1 MTTAP
6 RLRPLDGFFPRRLV
20 RRLDTTGTAPNEI
33 SLRAAVLFADISG
46 YTRLAETLFARAD
59 EGLGELSAL
68 LNDEFGRYVASV
80 HAHGGEI
87 VYFAGDSFLAYWADD
102 HAPLSSCIGEAR
114 ACAEELVRP
123 AGRRGGGGRPTL
135 RTGIGAGR
143 AWAAYVGGEDDCW
156 HVVFGGRAVRHAT
169 SAAGAARPGEIA
181 VARSAAAEP
190 DVPESGL
197 RPGLRHAW
205 GPAPLDVSLTLS
217 ETPASLVPRVMVERA
232 ESDAPELGELRQ
244 VTAVFTRFTGFDED
258 APDALRRM
266 HRLASAVHRAI
277 APSSGSPGHWLIE
290 DKGLIFFVVF
300 GVPYNAHADD
310 PQRAVRAALALQ
322 EAAWPQGIECATGV
336 ASGRAFCGPIGALSR
351 REYVTV
357 SRAMIVAARLMVS
370 GGRLR
375 YAGRPPADDGRADV
389 VFDRAPPV
397 EAKGLAEPI
406 DTYFVRRRVGPPGAD
421 AAPVFGRGEEQG
433 ALAELLDRARQ
444 GQSGVVL
451 VEGEAGIGKSCLL
464 EDLQARARAAGVRTL
479 LGHSHPVE
487 YTPTL
492 LPWREIFRSLLGVGA
507 GVDPKAVRD
516 ALDTW
521 LRSHEAMAPL
531 APLLNAV
538 LRIDLDETEETR
550 HVQGPARV
558 GAIVRFM
565 IEFLEAAAPGHRLI
579 VLEDCHGMDS
589 DSWRLAQAA
598 ARLPH
603 TLVALSTRPTLH
615 GPESSW
621 LREHPGFRAIT
632 LRPLK
637 DADIEQVVSHRLRA
651 KSMGR
656 HLVDTITRRSSGHP
670 LMAIEYALSLLDS
683 HRATV
688 HDGNYTL
695 RGGVDPL
702 ADGTPPASIQALLA
716 SRIDHLDVTEQLAL
730 KTASALGQTFS
741 STMLGLLA
749 HGSWDEGVLE
759 RLVERGLLN
768 ASPEPRLFA
777 FRHSLVREVAY
788 GLMPVTQRRGLHGA
802 IAVAL
807 EARDPTESAL
817 LAHHFHQAGD
827 HERTV
832 RHADAAAL
840 HSLQVGAYR
849 EAAYFLELCIQI
861 GPHYERWNAPSTIAR
876 WRRQLA
882 DAYHGLGNLVARRL
896 HAQQALA
903 VAGYEVDPSRGAK
916 ALAVARLLSR
926 RLWGRGGRPTQLD
939 GTRSPPREPSVLD
952 MAKAYRHMVELAYF
966 DHDGLGMVWGA
977 LRAIDV
983 AERTTPSADLSFAYA
998 QLGGTMGLARI
1009 HPLER
1014 HFVRRAVRSA
1024 QAAGAVHAEGY
1035 AHMIDALY
1043 QVGLGKWE
1051 PAVRSAAR
1059 CQELGRRTG
1068 DHVTWGY
1075 AEVVRF
1081 WTHYYRND
1089 LAEARQSAELLRA
1102 EARRTEHQQHSVWA
1116 LRCEALLDARCGSL
1130 AAAAARLEDARS
1142 LLSDTKDATELI
1154 IVHGALGLA
1163 RFELHNRDAA
1173 VESAMLALH
1182 LGHRAGRPTNHA
1194 TFTGIVAALHV
1205 LFELRLREPGEP
1217 AWHEAATKGID
1228 ILRRYRRV
1236 FPIVEPSYRY
1246 WRGRMLALNGAR
1258 RTAAGTWRR
1267 GLASACALGM
1277 PIEQR
1282 QLREALTRPQG
1293 RRNESEERERSK

>member
-6 RLRPLDGFFPRRLV
+6 RLQSLDGFFPRRLV
-20 RRLDTTGTAPNEI
+20 RRLDTTGTAPNET

-46 YTRLAETLFARAD
+46 YTRLAENLFARAD

-80 HAHGGEI
+80 HARGGEI

-102 HAPLSSCIGEAR
+102 HAPLSSCIREAR

-123 AGRRGGGGRPTL
+123 ERRRGGVGRPTL

-143 AWAAYVGGEDDCW
+143 VWAAYVGGEDDCW
-156 HVVFGGRAVRHAT
+156 HVVFGGPAVRHAT
-169 SAAGAARPGEIA
+169 NAAGRASPGEISLA
-181 VARSAAAEP
+181 PSAAAEP
-190 DVPESGL
+190 DALQGGL
-197 RPGLRHAW
+197 RPGLRDAW
-205 GPAPLDVSLTLS
+205 VPARLAASSTVS
-217 ETPASLVPRVMVERA
+217 ETPESLIPRVMVERA
-232 ESDAPELGELRQ
+232 ESDAPELGDLRQ
-244 VTAVFTRFTGFDED
+244 VTALFTRFTGFDED
-258 APDALRRM
+258 AADALRRM

-277 APSSGSPGHWLIE
+277 APFSGSPGHWLIE
-290 DKGLIFFVVF
+290 DKGLVFFVVF

-322 EAAWPQGIECATGV
+322 DAAWPEGIECATGI
-336 ASGRAFCGPIGALSR
+336 ASGRAFCGPIGAPSR

-357 SRAMIVAARLMVS
+357 SRSMIIAARLMVL

-375 YAGRPPADDGRADV
+375 YAGRPPTDDGRADV
-389 VFDRAPPV
+389 AFDPAPPV
-397 EAKGLAEPI
+397 EAKGLSEAIE
-406 DTYFVRRRVGPPGAD
+406 TYFVRRRVVPARAE
-421 AAPVFGRGEEQG
+421 AASVFGRGEEQA
-433 ALAELLDRARQ
+433 ALAALLDRARQ
-444 GQSGVVL
+444 GQSCVAV

-464 EDLQARARAAGVRTL
+464 ADLQARARADGVRTL
-479 LGHSHPVE
+479 LGHSHPVD

-516 ALDTW
+516 ALGKW
-521 LRSHEAMAPL
+521 LRSHEETAPL

-558 GAIVRFM
+558 GAILRFM
-565 IEFLEAAAPGHRLI
+565 IEFLEAAAPGPRLV
-579 VLEDCHGMDS
+579 VLEDCHWMDS
-589 DSWRLAQAA
+589 DSWRLARAV

-603 TLVALSTRPTLH
+603 TLVALSTRPTVP
-615 GPESSW
+615 GREASW
-621 LREHPGFRAIT
+621 LREHPGFRGIT

-637 DADIEQVVSHRLRA
+637 DADIEQVVGHRLRA
-651 KSMGR
+651 RSMSR
-656 HLVDTITRRSSGHP
+656 HFVGTINRRASGHP

-683 HRATV
+683 RRATV
-688 HDGNYTL
+688 HDGSYTL
-695 RGGVDPL
+695 RGGVDPV
-702 ADGTPPASIQALLA
+702 ADETPPASVQALLA
-716 SRIDHLDVTEQLAL
+716 SRIDHLDVPEQLAL
-730 KTASALGQTFS
+730 KVASALGQTFS

-759 RLVERGLLN
+759 RLIERGLID
-768 ASPEPRLFA
+768 ASPDPRLFA

-788 GLMPVTQRRGLHGA
+788 GLMPVSRRRGLHGA
-802 IAVAL
+802 IAFAL
-807 EARDPTESAL
+807 EACDPTETAL
-817 LAHHFHQAGD
+817 LAHHFYQAGD
-827 HERTV
+827 HEKTV
-832 RHADAAAL
+832 RYADAAAL
-840 HSLQVGAYR
+840 HSLQIGAYR
-849 EAAYFLELCIQI
+849 EAAYFLELCIEI
-861 GPHYERWNAPSTIAR
+861 GPQDERWNASGTIAR

-882 DAYHGLGNLVARRL
+882 DAYHGLGDLVARRL
-896 HAQQALA
+896 HAERALA
-903 VAGYEVDPSRGAK
+903 VAGHEVDLSRGAK

-926 RLWGRGGRPTQLD
+926 RLWGRRGPPPEPD
-939 GTRSPPREPSVLD
+939 GTPAPSGESSVLD
-952 MAKAYRHMVELAYF
+952 VAKAYRHMVELAYF

-977 LRAIDV
+977 LRAIDA

-1009 HPLER
+1009 HPLVR

-1024 QAAGAVHAEGY
+1024 QAAGAAHAEGY

-1051 PAVRSAAR
+1051 PALRSAAR
-1059 CQELGRRTG
+1059 CQELGRRTR

-1081 WTHYYRND
+1081 WTHYYRD
-1089 LAEARQSAELLRA
+1089 DKVEARQSVEVLRA
-1102 EARRTEHQQHSVWA
+1102 EARRTEHQQHAAWA

-1130 AAAAARLEDARS
+1130 AAAAARLQDARS
-1142 LLSDTKDATELI
+1142 LLSDTKDAAELI
-1154 IVHGALGLA
+1154 MVHGALGLA
-1163 RFELHNRDAA
+1163 RFELKDRDAA

-1194 TFTGIVAALHV
+1194 TFTGIVAALQV
-1205 LFELRLREPGEP
+1205 LFELCMREPDKP
-1217 AWHEAATKGID
+1217 VWREATTKGID
-1228 ILRRYRRV
+1228 ILRRYRSV

-1246 WRGRMLALNGAR
+1246 WRGRMLLLNGAR
-1258 RTAAGTWRR
+1258 RIAAGNWRR
-1267 GLASACALGM
+1267 GLASARALGM
-1277 PIEQR
+1277 PVEER
-1282 QLREALTRPQG
+1282 QLHEVLKNR
-1293 RRNESEERERSK
+1293 